1 MTKELTKTPDNK
13 VSKISHLDDHRPS
26 TMYRPP
32 TDIFDLGDKL
42 VIELEMPGVAK
53 DGIDISLEKHVLTIR
68 GRAETTKR
76 DDWRMIYA
84 EYGEG
89 DYERTFALSDHL
101 DEDKIDASLKNGVLR
116 VELPKAESAKARKIS
131 VKAA

>member
-1 MTKELTKTPDNK
+1 M
-13 VSKISHLDDHRPS
+13 SKDLSKRSESNVSHLDDHRPS
-26 TMYRPP
+26 TVYRPP
-32 TDIFDLGDKL
+32 TDIYDLGDKL
-42 VIELEMPGVAK
+42 VMELEMPGVTK
-53 DGIDISLEKHVLTIR
+53 DGVDISLEKHVLTIR
-68 GRAETTKR
+68 GKTKDQSR

-89 DYERTFALSDHL
+89 DYERAFTLSEHL

-116 VELPKAESAKARKIS
+116 LELPKAETAKARKIS

>member
-1 MTKELTKTPDNK
+1 MKNELTKRSDNN
-13 VSKISHLDDHRPS
+13 VSHLDDHRPN
-26 TMYRPP
+26 TVYRPP
-32 TDIFDLGDKL
+32 TDIYDLGDKL
-42 VIELEMPGVAK
+42 VIELDMPGVAK

-68 GRAETTKR
+68 GKTESRRR

-89 DYERTFALSDHL
+89 DYERAFTLSEHI
-101 DEDKIDASLKNGVLR
+101 DEDKIDAALKNGLLR
-116 VELPKAESAKARKIS
+116 LELPKAETAKARKIS